1 MRGVG
6 GTIVKWLFV
15 LLAMASVTT
24 RANAESCS
32 AAAERVE
39 MAVSL
44 RHATQ
49 DRPVHITFATRADG
63 VKMPGY
69 LIEKYPDEITIIL
82 QYEFDHL
89 VVKDD
94 RFEVGVWFKQKYAR
108 LAVPFAAVRGL
119 WDDAVQKCGG
129 QG

>member
-1 MRGVG
+1 MGRVG
-6 GTIVKWLFV
+6 GMIVGWLLV
-15 LLAMASVTT
+15 VPAATSLAAP
-24 RANAESCS
+24 AHAQPCS
-32 AAAERVE
+32 AERIE
-39 MAVSL
+39 MAVAL
-44 RHATQ
+44 RHATD

-63 VKMPGY
+63 VKLPAY
-69 LIEKYPDEITIIL
+69 LVEKYPDEMTIIL

>member
-15 LLAMASVTT
+15 LLSMASVTT

-32 AAAERVE
+32 TAAERVE

-69 LIEKYPDEITIIL
+69 LIEKYPDEITIITRIAKIQTRSWL
-82 QYEFDHL
+82 CTSGS
-89 VVKDD
+89 
-94 RFEVGVWFKQKYAR
+94 RTAR
-108 LAVPFAAVRGL
+108 TINEISATPVTP
-119 WDDAVQKCGG
+119 
-129 QG
+129 